1 MKNFKRAGLMIMC
14 YLFLVIGCASRRDI
28 HDCQKRLQRQESEQT
43 KANEEIKKI
52 ITTTE
57 QINQTLGELK
67 FDINIMRKE
76 LLLLSEHAEIEPV
89 VGSQTAVGALIK
101 DLSSERY
108 NLDQI
113 VSRAIKL
120 GKSSFVAL
128 VSLLRNPDFKIRARA
143 ETVLNKLPPI
153 EINPILSEAIKNP
166 EIRVSIVRII
176 GNLDSYGGLAILVDY
191 LDKEGSAELD
201 FVLAE
206 ALVKLRD
213 KRGIPRIIDYLKNED
228 AVRRAIAFDCLT
240 KASGFTFDYK
250 PYASEFERKK
260 AVKLWE
266 GWWLKNGMVFEFQE

>member
-1 MKNFKRAGLMIMC
+1 MKNLKRAGLMIMC
-14 YLFLVIGCASRRDI
+14 YLLLVIGCASSSDLR
-28 HDCQKRLQRQESEQT
+28 DCQERLGRQESEQI

-57 QINQTLGELK
+57 QINQELDRLK
-67 FDINIMRKE
+67 FNIDIMRKE
-76 LLLLSEHAEIEPV
+76 LLLLSEYAGIEPV
-89 VGSQTAVGALIK
+89 VESQTDVRVLIK
-101 DLSSERY
+101 DLSSESY

-120 GKSSFVAL
+120 GKPSFVAL
-128 VSLLRNPDFKIRARA
+128 ISLLRNPDFKIRARA
-143 ETVLNKLPPI
+143 ETVLNKLPPV

-176 GNLDSYGGLAILVDY
+176 GNLNSYAGLAILTDY
-191 LDKEGSAELD
+191 LGESISPEFD

-206 ALVKLRD
+206 ALVKLKD
-213 KRGIPRIIDYLKNED
+213 KRGVPRLIDYLKNED
-228 AVRRAIAFDCLT
+228 AVQRAIAFDCLT

-260 AVKLWE
+260 AVELWE
-266 GWWLKNGMVFEFQE
+266 GWWLKNGMVFEFQK